1 MDLPIKNGIVI
12 PQHELE
18 ITASR
23 SGGPGGQHV
32 NKTSSRIT
40 IRWNI
45 PKSSAFTDE
54 QKKRLLEKL
63 GPELTIEGD
72 LLVSNS
78 ESRSQHHNKALALQ
92 QLAKKLMK
100 ALFVPKRR
108 MKTVISKVKKEKR
121 LEEKRRHSFL
131 KRQRRDIED

>member
-1 MDLPIKNGIVI
+1 MDLSIKNGIII
-12 PQHELE
+12 PQYELE

-45 PKSSAFTDE
+45 AQSSAFTEE
-54 QKKRLLEKL
+54 QKKRLLEQLKS
-63 GPELTIEGD
+63 ELTTEGD
-72 LLVSNS
+72 ILVSNS
-78 ESRSQHHNKALALQ
+78 ASRSQHHNKSLALQ

-108 MKTVISKVKKEKR
+108 MMTIISKVKKEKR
-121 LEEKRRHSFL
+121 LEEKKRHSFL
-131 KRQRRDIED
+131 KKQRRDIED